1 MILMLQLKNI
11 KMLNLL
17 ISKHRYEGGFTT
29 CLAECCERVMKGKEI
44 SPRALFLC
52 TPLTTNLCY

>member
-29 CLAECCERVMKGKEI
+29 CLAECCERVMKGKEEK
-44 SPRALFLC
+44 R
-52 TPLTTNLCY
+52 